1 MVRRKPSSKEE
12 KKQAEEETD
21 DHSDI
26 FEGPLKSR
34 RYGLRIDDIVEVQII
49 AGNTLITLE
58 GRILSMRDD
67 LELLDLDGFYHKIY
81 MDWVV
86 DIKIVE
92 HNRPRP
98 DKDPELVKRSIKPKV
113 KKASVDHAYN

>member
-1 MVRRKPSSKEE
+1 MVRKKSSSKDDRKKSEE
-12 KKQAEEETD
+12 VD
-21 DHSDI
+21 DNSDI

-49 AGNTLITLE
+49 AGNTLVTVE

-86 DIKIVE
+86 DIKLIE

-98 DKDPELVKRSIKPKV
+98 DKDPELVKRSVKPKV